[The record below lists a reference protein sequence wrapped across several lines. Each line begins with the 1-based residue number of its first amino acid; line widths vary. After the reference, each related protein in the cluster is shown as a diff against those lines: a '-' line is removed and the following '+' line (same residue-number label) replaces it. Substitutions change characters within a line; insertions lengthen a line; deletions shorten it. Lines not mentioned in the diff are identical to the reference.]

1 MRSGNEWVEVEARP
15 QTQRERRKSK
25 RERSGSDTIVEGLE
39 VNPESRACVTESGTQ
54 GCACGVMVQEL
65 QTPGRRLDKLGCV
78 LGVAGLDY
86 GKLRS
91 VEARR
96 GGRIFEWRCRLALIV
111 FQSAKHAAA

>member
-1 MRSGNEWVEVEARP
+1 MRNRIRDTRVCMWCDGPRASNTRP
-15 QTQRERRKSK
+15 T
-25 RERSGSDTIVEGLE
+25 
-39 VNPESRACVTESGTQ
+39 A
-54 GCACGVMVQEL
+54 
-65 QTPGRRLDKLGCV
+65 DKLGCV

-111 FQSAKHAAA
+111 FQSAKYGAA